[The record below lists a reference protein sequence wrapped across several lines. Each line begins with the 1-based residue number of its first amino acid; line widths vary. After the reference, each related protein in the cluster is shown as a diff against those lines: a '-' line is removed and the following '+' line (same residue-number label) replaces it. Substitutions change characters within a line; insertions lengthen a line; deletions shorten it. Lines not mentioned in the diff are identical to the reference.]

1 MTNYK
6 EKRQFTRT
14 YAEMTKILKLVG
26 QNVKAAI
33 INMLDD
39 LNKNIVT
46 MNDQMEGFP
55 REIETK
61 KKRKQMEI
69 LRNEKYNVWKKIPK

>member
-1 MTNYK
+1 
-6 EKRQFTRT
+6 
-14 YAEMTKILKLVG
+14 MTKILKLVG